1 MTSKPYFLSREI
13 KSFLFTFLGLFF
25 IFSNI

>member
-1 MTSKPYFLSREI
+1 MTSKPYLLSREI
-13 KSFLFTFLGLFF
+13 KPFLFTFLGLFF